1 MTEDYRDFL
10 MLEYAKKVAKSESM
24 DFTKGYYKNKI
35 KDLAW
40 YNQDKELMKK
50 HQRFLNY
57 IYSTFEKYIIHRNII
72 IYFYEKIPCSISV
85 LNNTVNIS
93 RTALTRIINDSIEEK
108 WLFTKINKDNK
119 KGESVI
125 LKKGDDVLQFK
136 NKTLTIKID
145 VEGFEFFVLKGLK
158 KNLIN
163 NSCVLQIEI
172 WEKNNDEVHR
182 FLSSLGYRMISSIDG
197 LSLIHI

>member
-1 MTEDYRDFL
+1 MEKYRKFL
-10 MLEYAKKVAKSESM
+10 MNEYAIKVAKSESM

-35 KDLAW
+35 KDLGW

-93 RTALTRIINDSIEEK
+93 RTALTRIINDSIQEK
-108 WLFTKINKDNK
+108 WLFSKINIKNK
-119 KGESVI
+119 RQTLILPTDLRIQFWLLYCKSKYEKSRLAGLADAHKALFHYDENI
-125 LKKGDDVLQFK
+125 KKFLKK
-136 NKTLTIKID
+136 I
-145 VEGFEFFVLKGLK
+145 
-158 KNLIN
+158 
-163 NSCVLQIEI
+163 
-172 WEKNNDEVHR
+172 
-182 FLSSLGYRMISSIDG
+182 
-197 LSLIHI
+197 

>member
-1 MTEDYRDFL
+1 MTEDYREFL

-35 KDLAW
+35 KDLSW

-72 IYFYEKIPCSISV
+72 IYFYENIPCSISV

-93 RTALTRIINDSIEEK
+93 RTALTRIINDSIEEQ

-119 KGESVI
+119 RQTLI
-125 LKKGDDVLQFK
+125 LPTELRINFWLLYCKSKYEKSKLAGLEDAHKALYHYDENIKNYIKKK
-136 NKTLTIKID
+136 
-145 VEGFEFFVLKGLK
+145 
-158 KNLIN
+158 
-163 NSCVLQIEI
+163 
-172 WEKNNDEVHR
+172 
-182 FLSSLGYRMISSIDG
+182 
-197 LSLIHI
+197 

>member
-1 MTEDYRDFL
+1 MTQDYREFL

-35 KDLAW
+35 KDLSW
-40 YNQDKELMKK
+40 YNQDKELMRK

-72 IYFYEKIPCSISV
+72 IYFYENIPCSISV

-108 WLFTKINKDNK
+108 WLFTKINKENKRQTLILPTDLRIKFWLLYCKSKYEKGKSAGLADAHKALYHYDENK
-119 KGESVI
+119 K
-125 LKKGDDVLQFK
+125 KYNGD
-136 NKTLTIKID
+136 
-145 VEGFEFFVLKGLK
+145 
-158 KNLIN
+158 
-163 NSCVLQIEI
+163 
-172 WEKNNDEVHR
+172 
-182 FLSSLGYRMISSIDG
+182 
-197 LSLIHI
+197 